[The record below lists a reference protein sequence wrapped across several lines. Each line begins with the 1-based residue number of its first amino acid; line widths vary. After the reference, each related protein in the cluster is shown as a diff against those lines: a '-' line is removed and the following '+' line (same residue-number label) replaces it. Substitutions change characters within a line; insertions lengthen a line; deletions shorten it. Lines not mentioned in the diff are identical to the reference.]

1 MQLFT
6 ENRRGFAALGLSGQC
21 PDRFH
26 FLFFGSRFCGCNERC
41 RSGSDFPEHCGV
53 HGGRYGCHLG
63 ELLWQS
69 VAEPDAEYGPV
80 GFAGHAFYECAREL
94 ADLPA
99 VPPVEVTNVNSI
111 QTFIQAV
118 IDHYG
123 RIDVLINNA
132 GYNKLAKIID
142 YDESQYDLIVD
153 ANLKNVFF
161 CS

>member
-1 MQLFT
+1 M
-6 ENRRGFAALGLSGQC
+6 
-21 PDRFH
+21 
-26 FLFFGSRFCGCNERC
+26 
-41 RSGSDFPEHCGV
+41 
-53 HGGRYGCHLG
+53 
-63 ELLWQS
+63 
-69 VAEPDAEYGPV
+69 
-80 GFAGHAFYECAREL
+80 
-94 ADLPA
+94 
-99 VPPVEVTNVNSI
+99 TNVNSI